1 MLDNNELCWALTTR
15 HGWCLLLTR
24 ADPIHQ
30 AVRKPPD
37 AGPVTPFR
45 PGNPP
50 KKGGPGTVTR
60 NFGARAKGAV
70 GEFEWRPRPDA
81 VDQSSS
87 SDAGAADAAA
97 AAEPGPGVAFKPA
110 AFPHK
115 GPLATFNRFPGGPPR
130 CQLSSSM
137 KQSRTEV
144 VLECAMLASRW

>member
-1 MLDNNELCWALTTR
+1 MTMSCARGTYFC
-15 HGWCLLLTR
+15 HACCLPLTR

-45 PGNPP
+45 PVNPP

-60 NFGARAKGAV
+60 NFGSRAKGAV

-87 SDAGAADAAA
+87 SSAGAADA

-110 AFPHK
+110 AFPRK
-115 GPLATFNRFPGGPPR
+115 GPLATFNRFPGGSPR

-137 KQSRTEV
+137 KLSLTEQF
-144 VLECAMLASRW
+144 LGL